1 MDVTSAQKQEEEH
14 KVVSEAEDIPWMKDF
29 ILECRTNNLNRVADM
44 MAAELDKIKEWQSSK
59 KKQNQ

>member
-14 KVVSEAEDIPWMKDF
+14 KVVSEVEGIPWMKDF
-29 ILECRTNNLNRVADM
+29 ILECITNLYRVSDV

>member
-29 ILECRTNNLNRVADM
+29 ILECRTNLYRVSNV
-44 MAAELDKIKEWQSSK
+44 MAAELDKIKE
-59 KKQNQ
+59 